1 MFLPKV
7 GSDACLVLTGQ
18 IGESD
23 LVTLDQT
30 FTEEEIIEALK
41 TRNIEIAIVGT
52 GSIMKLHVDVVASS
66 TINTANVGYTCDF
79 TETDGVWS
87 GTLTA
92 IS

>member
-7 GSDACLVLTGQ
+7 GSDACLVLTGTV
-18 IGESD
+18 GDAD

-30 FTEEEIIEALK
+30 FTKAEIIDALK
-41 TRNIEIAIVGT
+41 TRNVEIAIVGP

-66 TINTANVGYTCDF
+66 TINTANIGYTCDF

-92 IS
+92 I